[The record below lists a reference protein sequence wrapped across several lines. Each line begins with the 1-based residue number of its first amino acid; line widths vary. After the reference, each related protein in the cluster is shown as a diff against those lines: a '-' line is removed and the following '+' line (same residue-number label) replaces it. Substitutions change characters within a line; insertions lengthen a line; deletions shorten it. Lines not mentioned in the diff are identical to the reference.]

1 MELFLA
7 QPNTC
12 LLVLMLI
19 SLIRLKF
26 IYLFFI
32 RLKFMFSI
40 LSLRQQEKKS
50 RDREGLIFFMFKGLV
65 LKKILFKMNLD
76 KSLLLLMLVYLMGG
90 GRLADP

>member
-1 MELFLA
+1 
-7 QPNTC
+7 
-12 LLVLMLI
+12 
-19 SLIRLKF
+19 
-26 IYLFFI
+26 
-32 RLKFMFSI
+32 MFSI